1 MAVIQAEI
9 LIYLTGAGSDGGAQ
23 ASAAASLGSY
33 RSSTEVGAGDNNLFD
48 DVTGSEASAGDTE
61 YRCFCVK
68 NTNGSDA
75 LDAVKVWIS
84 TDTGNGEDDI
94 SFAVEVPTGSDT
106 AGYAQTIANES
117 TAPTVNAGNVSDW
130 SDATTKGTGVSIDI
144 NAHDTDMDAGEIIFV
159 WLRRVISAS
168 AAQAAAESVTISVE
182 GDVI

>member
-1 MAVIQAEI
+1 MAVVQSDIKV
-9 LIYLTGAGSDGGAQ
+9 YLTGAASDGGAQ
-23 ASAAASLGSY
+23 TDPDSSFGNY

-48 DVTGSEASAGDTE
+48 DITGSEASAGDTE

-84 TDTGNGEDDI
+84 TDTGNAEDDI
-94 SFAVEVPTGSDT
+94 SFAVEVPTSSDT
-106 AGYAQTIANES
+106 AGYAQTIADES
-117 TAPTVNAGNVSDW
+117 SAPTVNAGNVSDW
-130 SDATTKGTGVSIDI
+130 SDATTKGTGVAINI
-144 NAHDTDMDAGEIIFV
+144 NAHDTDLDAGEIIFV

-168 AAQAAAESVTISVE
+168 ASSASAESVTISVE